1 MYGTYLNRQGKWHHQ
16 NHHPFNNSQLSLPPP
31 SLHLTSSPSP
41 VPTITYHHANHFV
54 CSKDDQF
61 GGAGGLLK
69 GSAQRLQ
76 QVVTAAGSDRKC
88 MCYMVVGLVTVFFV
102 LYYGFAWIKT

>member
-1 MYGTYLNRQGKWHHQ
+1 MLIHY
-16 NHHPFNNSQLSLPPP
+16 PF
-31 SLHLTSSPSP
+31 
-41 VPTITYHHANHFV
+41 F

-88 MCYMVVGLVTVFFV
+88 MCYMVVGLVTVFFI